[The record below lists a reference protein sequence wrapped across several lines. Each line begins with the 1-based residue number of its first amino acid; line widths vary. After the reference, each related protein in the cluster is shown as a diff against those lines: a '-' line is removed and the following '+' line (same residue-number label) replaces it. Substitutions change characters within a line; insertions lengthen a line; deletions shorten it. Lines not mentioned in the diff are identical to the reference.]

1 MSDSIEILYR
11 IINNGAGVEP
21 APEIYDDGKIRIEHP
36 SIAVL
41 HKLGF
46 WPKEDVVPPEP
57 EEGYHII
64 DEGYKYYDK
73 EDGTKY
79 VKLDIRKLL
88 IVDEPPELAE
98 NQVIENDHW
107 EEQGD
112 KYVHVYPVWTVVDS
126 EMPEVDETTH
136 HYNGDEWVYDN
147 ENMTKTHIYH
157 VLERV
162 DNPPELSDDMEIV
175 SDRWEVVDD
184 KYVHRYEVRIIVDH
198 PPVLEEGEQVLDFHW
213 DDDGTYKTKVYD
225 RIRYVVDNPPAL
237 EEGQEIVD
245 KIEEDDGTTV
255 TYRYEVRFI
264 VDNPPE
270 LEEGQQIIDDHWDD
284 DGTTRTHVYTVRFV
298 VDEEPDLT
306 DDQYILEDHWDDDG
320 TTRTHVYVVITRI
333 DNPPEV
339 GENQELEDLGW
350 TLDIEARTNTHNYR
364 VWTIVD
370 PGEPE
375 LAQDEES
382 EDYWDVNE
390 ETLTKTHIYKVWK
403 IIDEGPKPPSGQLY
417 EGGMPERVKD
427 EEAGTIT
434 LVYPYV
440 PYPAIRVSKLALEYA
455 LGTMGK
461 LAAFEAFI
469 ASLPD
474 IDFGNGEVKSVKHF
488 YETANELNTNN
499 PLCVPY
505 IEGAA
510 AALGLTINE
519 VFGILRQCAVGSQ
532 PA

>member
-1 MSDSIEILYR
+1 MNTLTTELYR
-11 IINNGAGVEP
+11 IINDGADLELAPSVITEGNVHVEN
-21 APEIYDDGKIRIEHP
+21 P
-36 SIAVL
+36 SLRVL
-41 HKLGF
+41 HKLNY
-46 WPKEDVVPPEP
+46 WPLEQWERPHE
-57 EEGYHII
+57 EEGYII
-64 DEGYKYYDK
+64 LDDKYKLAGEGEEKYIYRH
-73 EDGTKY
+73 
-79 VKLDIRKLL
+79 IRKLQV
-88 IVDEPPELAE
+88 IDEQPELSD

-112 KYVHVYPVWTVVDS
+112 KYVHVYPVWTVVD
-126 EMPEVDETTH
+126 EGVPEVDESTH

-147 ENMTKTHIYH
+147 ENMTKTHVYH

-162 DNPPELSDDMEIV
+162 DNPPELSEDMEIV

-198 PPVLEEGEQVLDFHW
+198 PPVLEEGQQVLDFHW
-213 DDDGTYKTKVYD
+213 EDDGTYKTKVYD
-225 RIRYVVDNPPAL
+225 RIRYVVDNPPEL
-237 EEGQEIVD
+237 EEGQQIVD
-245 KIEEDDGTTV
+245 KREEDDGETV
-255 TYRYEVRFI
+255 TYVYDVRFIVDNPPVLEEGQQIVDEHWDDDGTTKTHVYEVRFI

-270 LEEGQQIIDDHWDD
+270 LAENQYIHEDHWDD
-284 DGTTRTHVYTVRFV
+284 DGTTRTHVYTV
-298 VDEEPDLT
+298 
-306 DDQYILEDHWDDDG
+306 I
-320 TTRTHVYVVITRI
+320 IRI

-350 TLDIEARTNTHNYR
+350 DLDLESKTETHMYR

-370 PGEPE
+370 GGAPD
-375 LAQDEES
+375 LAEDEES
-382 EDYWDVNE
+382 EDHWDIDE
-390 ETLTKTHIYKVWK
+390 ENLTKTHVYKVWK
-403 IIDEGPKPPSGQLY
+403 IIDEGPKPPSGYLY
-417 EGGMPERVKD
+417 EGGVPDRVKD

-455 LGTMGK
+455 LGKMGK

-474 IDFGNGEVKSVKHF
+474 IDFGNGEIKSVQHF
-488 YETANELNTNN
+488 YNTANELNTNN

-505 IEGAA
+505 IEGGAK
-510 AALGLTINE
+510 ALGMSVNA
-519 VFGILRQCAVGSQ
+519 VFAILKQCEVGSQ